1 MQQYVFPA
9 VFIQNVDESYI
20 AMIPDLGLAME
31 GPSIE
36 ETFLYIKHYLKVF
49 CNYAL
54 KLGEDILVASKFEKV
69 VANNK
74 QHTVML
80 IDAIV
85 ETPKEIS

>member
-36 ETFLYIKHYLKVF
+36 ETFLYKNI
-49 CNYAL
+49 
-54 KLGEDILVASKFEKV
+54 I
-69 VANNK
+69 
-74 QHTVML
+74 
-80 IDAIV
+80 
-85 ETPKEIS
+85 